1 MHKLQIILSNPS
13 VQQTVANALAVIGI
27 LVIAL

>member
-1 MHKLQIILSNPS
+1 MYKLQMMFSNPS
-13 VQQTVANALAVIGI
+13 VQQLVANALAVFGV

>member
-1 MHKLQIILSNPS
+1 MYKLQILFSNPS
-13 VQQTVANALAVIGI
+13 VQQMVANALAVIGV

>member
-1 MHKLQIILSNPS
+1 MYKLQILFSNPS
-13 VQQTVANALAVIGI
+13 VQQTFANALAVIGV